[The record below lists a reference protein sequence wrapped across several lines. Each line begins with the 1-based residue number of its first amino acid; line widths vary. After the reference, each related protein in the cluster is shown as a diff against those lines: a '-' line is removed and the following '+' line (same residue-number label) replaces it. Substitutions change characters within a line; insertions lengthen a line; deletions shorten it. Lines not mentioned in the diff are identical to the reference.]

1 MDEKLVD
8 SETFMALVD
17 KVIVGEEL
25 TFFLKDGSEGGDKSA
40 LKDAPSDGDE
50 AQETKSSGDASLDS
64 SDTALDC
71 VNVSGVA

>member
-1 MDEKLVD
+1 MGA
-8 SETFMALVD
+8 S
-17 KVIVGEEL
+17 
-25 TFFLKDGSEGGDKSA
+25 GGNKSA

-71 VNVSGVA
+71 VNVSGVAR